1 MTDEVELITNEVQA
15 IATTNPFQTIVDVF
29 LRPSKFGEKFPAV
42 LDIGEDDFKGVM
54 RSSNPEEVSMETY
67 VMMLRHEDDPTKG
80 FLLVHFN
87 HADLK
92 TVPFILPVERS
103 DAEDAGEN
111 CIMNALHQMA
121 CSENADEYLENTV
134 VPVFFA
140 LTTTAMWKD
149 EPEVKLTP
157 FGRAL
162 AKVLTRAL
170 ASIPP
175 AETVH

>member
-1 MTDEVELITNEVQA
+1 MTDEANLVANEVKA

-29 LRPSKFGEKFPAV
+29 LRPSKFGEKFRAV

-54 RSSNPEEVSMETY
+54 RSSKPEEVSMETY
-67 VMMLRHEDDPTKG
+67 VMVLRHETDPGKG
-80 FLLVHFN
+80 FLVVHFN
-87 HADLK
+87 HEDLK
-92 TVPFILPVERS
+92 TVPFILPVEH
-103 DAEDAGEN
+103 DAAEDAGEA
-111 CIMNALHQMA
+111 CILSALHQMA
-121 CSENADEYLENTV
+121 HSENADEYLKHPV

-149 EPEVKLTP
+149 EPEVALTP